1 MEEIRRT
8 KIKEA
13 MKETLNVYEKLDL
26 NMTEIEIVSRSQN
39 VATGVAVAWGHE
51 AKAKGCL
58 GAHLILSDWRY
69 IGEKWF
75 DGDYKTPYDV
85 ESWELAGAKMV
96 QVDGE
101 KIKADTYY
109 RCVDG
114 EVVEADE

>member
-1 MEEIRRT
+1 MS
-8 KIKEA
+8 KEW
-13 MKETLNVYEKLDL
+13 
-26 NMTEIEIVSRSQN
+26 
-39 VATGVAVAWGHE
+39 WGDDDKCGE
-51 AKAKGCL
+51 CL
-58 GAHLILSDWRY
+58 YNKYDNR
-69 IGEKWF
+69 EKWF

>member
-1 MEEIRRT
+1 MAFLHKISGYLVDVNEDYFEEDI
-8 KIKEA
+8 
-13 MKETLNVYEKLDL
+13 V
-26 NMTEIEIVSRSQN
+26 TEIEQGMDLFSQ
-39 VATGVAVAWGHE
+39 
-51 AKAKGCL
+51 
-58 GAHLILSDWRY
+58 HLH
-69 IGEKWF
+69 
-75 DGDYKTPYDV
+75 V